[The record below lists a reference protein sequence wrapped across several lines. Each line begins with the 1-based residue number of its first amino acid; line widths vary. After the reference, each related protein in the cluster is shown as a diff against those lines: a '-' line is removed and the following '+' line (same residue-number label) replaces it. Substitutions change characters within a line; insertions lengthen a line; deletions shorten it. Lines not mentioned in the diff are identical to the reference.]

1 MAGKRTRIQGITIEI
16 SGDTTNLQSALK
28 DVDKRLSSTQT
39 ALKDINKLLKLN
51 PGNTDLLVQKQKALK
66 SAIDDTKERL
76 KTLKEAYDNSTDPAQ
91 QDIIQREIIETEN
104 NLKSLETEYR
114 KFGSVGAQKMKAFGS
129 AIQDAG
135 EKIKKVGT
143 GLSTYVTAPLVG
155 LGAAAYAAFND
166 VDKGMDTIITKTG
179 ATGDALDDMGR
190 ILKNIA
196 TSIPT
201 DFETA
206 GEAIGEVNTRFGLT
220 GQALED
226 LSTQYIKFAEINGTD
241 VTGAI
246 DSTQKAMAAFGVDVS
261 EASQYLDHL
270 TLVSQ
275 QTGVS
280 VDTLAEGTVKN
291 ATAFKEMGL
300 NIYGAASFMG
310 MLEVSGADSSAVM
323 SGLAKALKKATD
335 KGIPLDRALSDLQD
349 TILNGTDST
358 DGLTAAYELF
368 GKNGAQVYE
377 AVRNGTLDFN
387 ALSNAADGLS
397 DTVSQTFAGTLSPA
411 DRFKTVVNDLKVL
424 GSEIAEI
431 VLPFVEAAIDK
442 VKGVIDKL
450 RDAWGGLTDEQKQSI
465 VTILGVAAAVGPVLV
480 AVGGLVN
487 GFGKV
492 VSVIGTV
499 KAALDGAGGL
509 IGVLKGPVGVVGAIA
524 AVIAA
529 GVYLYQHWDE
539 IKEKALALGE
549 KVKAAFLGMVEKIKS
564 IDWAAVGAWM
574 HDKIT
579 SAFITIGTWATGAFN
594 KIVDAIEAIGWA
606 DVGAWMWNGITQV
619 FSTIGEWATT
629 TFSAIQTAIEAIS
642 WADVGTGVWNAI
654 KKAFSTVSTWATETF
669 NKASAAIKNID
680 WGSVGTW
687 MWDNITT
694 AFESIG
700 DWASETFDTAVTA
713 IKNID
718 WAGLGST
725 LWDWIKRGV
734 NGVVGAA
741 GNVGTWFLDV
751 FNDAWDKIKN
761 IDWGAV
767 GTSLW
772 NAIKGALS
780 GIGEWL
786 IGVFKTPINS
796 VIGMINGMISA
807 VEHGLNSVIRGIN
820 SALSISIPS
829 MNLGIFGRFPGF
841 SWSPHL
847 GGVTFGRLQELANGG
862 SLSEGQRAIVG
873 EYEPEYLRVVNGR
886 AIVTP
891 LGTDGQRLGGN
902 NSYTFNVYAQPGQSA
917 QQIAEEVQRIFV
929 QQQRQR
935 EAAYA

>member
-1 MAGKRTRIQGITIEI
+1 MAGKRIQGITIEI
-16 SGDTTNLQSALK
+16 GGDTTNLQSALK

-39 ALKDINKLLKLN
+39 SLKDINKLLKLN

-246 DSTQKAMAAFGVDVS
+246 DSTQKAMAAFGVNVS

-270 TLVSQ
+270 SLVSQ

-323 SGLAKALKKATD
+323 SGLAKALKNATD

-397 DTVSQTFAGTLSPA
+397 DTVSKTFEGTLDPA

-424 GSEIAEI
+424 GSEIAE
-431 VLPFVEAAIDK
+431 VTFPLVEAAITK
-442 VKGVIDKL
+442 VREVVDGL
-450 RDAWGGLTDEQKQSI
+450 RTAWNGLTDEQKEMI
-465 VTILGVAAAVGPVLV
+465 LTVLGVVVAIGPVLV
-480 AVGGLVN
+480 AVGNLATAIG
-487 GFGKV
+487 G
-492 VSVIGTV
+492 VIT
-499 KAALDGAGGL
+499 LL
-509 IGVLKGPVGVVGAIA
+509 SGPAGVVAAIG

-529 GVYLYQHWDE
+529 GVWMITHWDQVKAKAKE
-539 IKEKALALGE
+539 IWE
-549 KVKAAFLGMVEKIKS
+549 KVKGFFADGYE
-564 IDWAAVGAWM
+564 
-574 HDKIT
+574 
-579 SAFITIGTWATGAFN
+579 
-594 KIVDAIEAIGWA
+594 AIRNIGWA
-606 DVGAWMWNGITQV
+606 DVGAWMW
-619 FSTIGEWATT
+619 
-629 TFSAIQTAIEAIS
+629 
-642 WADVGTGVWNAI
+642 
-654 KKAFSTVSTWATETF
+654 
-669 NKASAAIKNID
+669 
-680 WGSVGTW
+680 
-687 MWDNITT
+687 DNITS

-713 IKNID
+713 IKNIE
-718 WAGLGST
+718 WMGLGST
-725 LWDWIKRGV
+725 LWDWIKQGV
-734 NGVVGAA
+734 NGVVGVA
-741 GNVGTWFLDV
+741 GNVGSWFLDV

-761 IDWGAV
+761 IEWGDV

-780 GIGEWL
+780 GIGDWL

-902 NSYTFNVYAQPGQSA
+902 QTFNFTINAAPGQSA

>member
-1 MAGKRTRIQGITIEI
+1 MAGKRIQGITIEI
-16 SGDTTNLQSALK
+16 GGDTTKLQSALK

-76 KTLKEAYDNSTDPAQ
+76 KTLKDAYDNSTDPAQ

-104 NLKSLETEYR
+104 NLKSLEKEYR
-114 KFGSVGAQKMKAFGS
+114 KFGSVGAQKTKAFGS

-270 TLVSQ
+270 SLVSQ

-323 SGLAKALKKATD
+323 SGLAKALKNATD
-335 KGIPLDRALSDLQD
+335 KGIPLDQALSDLQD

-397 DTVSQTFAGTLSPA
+397 DTVSKTFEGTLDPA

-424 GSEIAEI
+424 GSEIAE
-431 VLPFVEAAIDK
+431 VTFPLVEAAITK
-442 VKGVIDKL
+442 VREVVDGL
-450 RDAWGGLTDEQKQSI
+450 RTAWNGLTDEQKEMI
-465 VTILGVAAAVGPVLV
+465 LTVLGVVAAIGPVLV
-480 AVGGLVN
+480 AVGNLATA
-487 GFGKV
+487 
-492 VSVIGTV
+492 IGGMIT
-499 KAALDGAGGL
+499 LL
-509 IGVLKGPVGVVGAIA
+509 SGPAGVVAAIG

-529 GVYLYQHWDE
+529 GVWMITHWDQVKAKAKE
-539 IKEKALALGE
+539 IWE
-549 KVKAAFLGMVEKIKS
+549 KVKGFFTDGYE
-564 IDWAAVGAWM
+564 
-574 HDKIT
+574 
-579 SAFITIGTWATGAFN
+579 TIR
-594 KIVDAIEAIGWA
+594 D
-606 DVGAWMWNGITQV
+606 
-619 FSTIGEWATT
+619 
-629 TFSAIQTAIEAIS
+629 IS
-642 WADVGTGVWNAI
+642 WAD
-654 KKAFSTVSTWATETF
+654 
-669 NKASAAIKNID
+669 
-680 WGSVGTW
+680 VGTW
-687 MWDNITT
+687 MWDNITS

-718 WAGLGST
+718 WAGLGSA

-741 GNVGTWFLDV
+741 GNVGSWFLDV

-772 NAIKGALS
+772 TAIKGALS

-796 VIGMINGMISA
+796 VIGLVNGMISG
-807 VEHGLNSVIRGIN
+807 VEGAFNSVVDGLNKLHFTVGGGTFFGVPIPQKTIGI
-820 SALSISIPS
+820 SGLQYVS
-829 MNLGIFGRFPGF
+829 
-841 SWSPHL
+841 
-847 GGVTFGRLQELANGG
+847 FGRLQELANGG